1 MARSRDK
8 GAVAKQMQA
17 EMRAGDGTGGST
29 AFRDGRGGG
38 EGMRAPHEVMAGG
51 KPEGRHRGMPRPG
64 RVSRDVTGLKL
75 NFGARVTCSG
85 HR

>member
-1 MARSRDK
+1 MVRSRDK
-8 GAVAKQMQA
+8 GAVAKQLQA

-38 EGMRAPHEVMAGG
+38 EGMRAPHEVMAGDKLDG
-51 KPEGRHRGMPRPG
+51 ATGEC
-64 RVSRDVTGLKL
+64 RVRAASRDVTGSKL
-75 NFGARVTCSG
+75 NYGVRVTWRA